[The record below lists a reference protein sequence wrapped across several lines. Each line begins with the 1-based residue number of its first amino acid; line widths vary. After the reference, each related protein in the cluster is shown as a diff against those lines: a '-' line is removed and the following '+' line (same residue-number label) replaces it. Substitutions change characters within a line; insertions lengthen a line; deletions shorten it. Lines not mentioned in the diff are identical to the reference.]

1 MRVKTLLVLIGL
13 GLMMA
18 PGAARAAETRLSTAQ
33 IEKAVSGN
41 SASFYTDNLDLV
53 KAYFAP
59 DGVLRGRIRGGKFE
73 GTWSVSDDTLCIDL
87 PGGRDDACRRVFRRD
102 DSGLRLYTLAGEPA
116 GELTVAQGDLN
127 GF

>member
-1 MRVKTLLVLIGL
+1 MRVKALFALIGL
-13 GLMMA
+13 GLA
-18 PGAARAAETRLSTAQ
+18 TVAGPAAAAETRLSTAQ
-33 IEKAVSGN
+33 IEEAVAGN

-59 DGVLRGRIRGGKFE
+59 GGALRGRIRGGKFE
-73 GTWSVSDDTLCIDL
+73 GTWSVSGDTLCIDL
-87 PGGRDDACRRVFRRD
+87 PGDRDDACRRVFRRD

-116 GELTVAQGDLN
+116 GELTVAQGDPN